1 MRKTL
6 LVMLIFAL
14 AINVMGCNE
23 SKKET
28 AQNDVF
34 TDEFFEGVNQM
45 TLLVMAGPVTGEEME
60 PVIAHLKSLTLT
72 PTETRLTNIGENG
85 EVLYGGPLHLVL
97 EYDNGEQKAALV
109 STGIITFYGG
119 GSYVVE
125 DENFYRGLLE
135 AFGKTWVSE

>member
-1 MRKTL
+1 MKRLICSILIL
-6 LVMLIFAL
+6 LLAL
-14 AINVMGCNE
+14 SVMGCGIKQKQSVKNE
-23 SKKET
+23 
-28 AQNDVF
+28 VF

-85 EVLYGGPLHLVL
+85 EVLIGGPLHLVL
-97 EYDNGEQKAALV
+97 EYDSGEQKYALV
-109 STGIITFYGG
+109 STGIITFSGG